1 MVIYMKEEDK
11 KSFLEDFK
19 KAEIEK
25 KLDMWFYAM
34 DQEGIWE
41 DIMDEMSKIARI
53 DMMKSGAKPT
63 MFEE

>member
-34 DQEGIWE
+34 EQEGLWE
-41 DIMDEMSKIARI
+41 EIITEMADIAEKQNMGNLLNKI
-53 DMMKSGAKPT
+53 K
-63 MFEE
+63 EE